1 MQACTNVVAVNAD
14 AASVALQR
22 PSARVAANMLHL
34 SLWGRKAL
42 ANQDGVGMRRLVDWL
57 LCRSAL
63 VLLKGPR
70 GDTVEAELQTSF
82 LSQLELEELRAAVG
96 FLLYGRE
103 HRRACALVPQDRLA
117 PSDGVGDATTDTTTI

>member
-1 MQACTNVVAVNAD
+1 MT
-14 AASVALQR
+14 LQR

-34 SLWGRKAL
+34 SLWGGAAL
-42 ANQDGVGMRRLVDWL
+42 ANQDSVGTRKLLDWL
-57 LCRSAL
+57 LCQSAL

-70 GDTVEAELQTSF
+70 GNTVEAELQRSF

-103 HRRACALVPQDRLA
+103 RRRACITSA
-117 PSDGVGDATTDTTTI
+117 

>member
-1 MQACTNVVAVNAD
+1 METQ

-34 SLWGRKAL
+34 SLWGRRAL
-42 ANQDGVGMRRLVDWL
+42 ANQDSLGMRKLLDWL
-57 LCRSAL
+57 LCQSAL
-63 VLLKGPR
+63 VLLKGPQ
-70 GDTVEAELQTSF
+70 GNTVEAELQRSF

-103 HRRACALVPQDRLA
+103 RQASVTSA
-117 PSDGVGDATTDTTTI
+117 